1 MARAS
6 PTYAHLVELTAA
18 NSSEVENFYKGLI
31 DDMTSYLDAQYQ
43 VLRLTEWTLG
53 NPELGGRG
61 HVEAILFSA
70 LHKNMF
76 LFFSAIELVRR
87 GLYGPAC
94 TLLRSIVESLVLAKF
109 CAKADDPTVL
119 NKWRVGKYVRLV
131 EDVLDRVSRP
141 SFPETREI
149 WKDLNRLVHATIYAQ
164 QVSMS
169 YADVSKEIRAT
180 LGIIRVLLHWN
191 YHLLTRHFLTAST
204 IYYTRRYGDAAAFA
218 EARGAARTI
227 ASKTRRE
234 FAETGARLVREYYAN
249 WEIR

>member
-1 MARAS
+1 MVSES
-6 PTYAHLVELTAA
+6 PTYAHLIDLTAA
-18 NSSEVENFYKGLI
+18 NSSEIKKFHQGLI
-31 DDMTSYLDAQYQ
+31 DDMTSYLDGQYQ

-61 HVEAILFSA
+61 QAETILFSA

-109 CAKADDPTVL
+109 CAKARDPSVL
-119 NKWRVGKYVRLV
+119 NKWRTGKYVRLV
-131 EDVLDRVSRP
+131 EVLDRISRP
-141 SFPETREI
+141 SFAETREI
-149 WKDLNRLVHATIYAQ
+149 WKGLNGLVHATIYAQ

-180 LGIIRVLLHWN
+180 LGIIHVLLHWN

-204 IYYTRRYGDAAAFA
+204 IYYTRTYGDAVALAN
-218 EARGAARTI
+218 ARATARTI

-234 FAETGARLVREYYAN
+234 FSENGVRLVREYCAN
-249 WEIR
+249 WQIR

>member
-1 MARAS
+1 MGRGS
-6 PTYAHLVELTAA
+6 PIYAHLVELTTA
-18 NSSEVENFYKGLI
+18 NSSEVEKFHKGLI
-31 DDMTSYLDAQYQ
+31 DDMTSYLDGQYQ

-61 HVEAILFSA
+61 QAEAVLFSA

-87 GLYGPAC
+87 GLYGPTC

-109 CAKADDPTVL
+109 CAKADNPSVL
-119 NKWRVGKYVRLV
+119 NKWRAGKYVRLV
-131 EDVLDRVSRP
+131 EDVLDHVSRP
-141 SFPETREI
+141 SFAETREI
-149 WKDLNRLVHATIYAQ
+149 WRELNRLVHATIYAQ
-164 QVSMS
+164 QISMS
-169 YADVSKEIRAT
+169 YADVSKEIRGT

-204 IYYTRRYGDAAAFA
+204 VYYTRTYGDSAALA
-218 EARGAARTI
+218 EARRNVRTI
-227 ASKTRRE
+227 ASKTRGQ
-234 FAETGARLVREYYAN
+234 FAENGARLVREYCAN